1 MAQRHCSFLALAQ
14 ANRTRTSLEVILVS
28 LCLRHE
34 NEALLVIDVQRDV
47 VANAVRIDD
56 VISNIN
62 LLITSARQSNV
73 PVIWVQHSDDYLV
86 KGSDGWKIVDELK
99 PLPDEVKIYKT
110 RPSSFADTDLA
121 EQLESLGT
129 TSLIITG
136 AQTDYCVNATS
147 NAAVELGYDV
157 TLVSDAHTTEDSETV
172 SATEIIDDK
181 NVTFSQIGTV
191 LPTAAVRF

>member
-1 MAQRHCSFLALAQ
+1 MT
-14 ANRTRTSLEVILVS
+14 NK
-28 LCLRHE
+28 
-34 NEALLVIDVQRDV
+34 ALLVIDVQRDV

-62 LLITSARQSNV
+62 VLLASARQSNV

-86 KGSDGWKIVDELK
+86 KGSDGWQIVDDLK

-121 EQLESLGT
+121 EQLASLGT

-147 NAAVELGYDV
+147 NAGVELGYDV
-157 TLVSDAHTTEDSETV
+157 TLVSDAHTTEDSETT

-191 LPTAAVRF
+191 LPTVAVRF

>member
-1 MAQRHCSFLALAQ
+1 MK
-14 ANRTRTSLEVILVS
+14 
-28 LCLRHE
+28 

-62 LLITSARQSNV
+62 LLISSARQSNV

-86 KGSDGWKIVDELK
+86 EGSDGWQIVDELK

-121 EQLESLGT
+121 EKLASLGT

-147 NAAVELGYDV
+147 NAGAELGYDV
-157 TLVSDAHTTEDSETV
+157 TLVSDAHTTEDSETA

-181 NVTFSQIGTV
+181 NLTF
-191 LPTAAVRF
+191 